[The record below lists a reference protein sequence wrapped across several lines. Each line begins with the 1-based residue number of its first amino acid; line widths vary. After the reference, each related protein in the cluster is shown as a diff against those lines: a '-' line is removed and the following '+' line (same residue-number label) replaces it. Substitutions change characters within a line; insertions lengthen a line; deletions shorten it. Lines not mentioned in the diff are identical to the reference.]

1 MWSMPA
7 WSFVRNTQL
16 YCDLPALLVYYDLC
30 RFFSKHKS
38 LPCFRISNW
47 NITSSSTSNLLWI
60 MILSTFRVEKLVDIF
75 SLDILIKLEKN
86 MQESLKF
93 SRKIFP
99 QKMIRFR
106 LIDWQKV
113 RGTHI
118 CHTWCMS
125 YISYS
130 FNN

>member
-1 MWSMPA
+1 M
-7 WSFVRNTQL
+7 
-16 YCDLPALLVYYDLC
+16 
-30 RFFSKHKS
+30 
-38 LPCFRISNW
+38 ISNHP
-47 NITSSSTSNLLWI
+47 NIQNNILWI
-60 MILSTFRVEKLVDIF
+60 IILSTFRVEKLVDIF
-75 SLDILIKLEKN
+75 SLDILIKLRKGN
-86 MQESLKF
+86 MQESLNF
-93 SRKIFP
+93 SKKLFP

-106 LIDWQKV
+106 LIDWQKI